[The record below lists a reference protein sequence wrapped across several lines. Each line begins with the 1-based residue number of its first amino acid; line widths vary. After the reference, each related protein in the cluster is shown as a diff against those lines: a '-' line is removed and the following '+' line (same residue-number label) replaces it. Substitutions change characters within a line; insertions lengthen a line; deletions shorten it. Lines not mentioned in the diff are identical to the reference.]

1 MVERVEKT
9 KKGDAIDM
17 PNESVLMEETSVD
30 WRGRPCKPNKHGGMT
45 AAVFVLGLLLDLL
58 SFFFCVVLILFFHVH
73 HAYFLSLSL
82 IYVAWPCSCMPTK
95 SNLYA
100 CSKLEVPF

>member
-9 KKGDAIDM
+9 KTGDAIDM
-17 PNESVLMEETSVD
+17 PNESVLVEETSVD

-58 SFFFCVVLILFFHVH
+58 SFFLFCVCFLNTILPC
-73 HAYFLSLSL
+73 APCILSLSYRLLGLVVVCLRNL
-82 IYVAWPCSCMPTK
+82 IFMSA
-95 SNLYA
+95 
-100 CSKLEVPF
+100 

>member
-17 PNESVLMEETSVD
+17 PNESVLVEETSVD

-45 AAVFVLGLLLDLL
+45 AAVFVLGLRSPRSPIFLFLCC
-58 SFFFCVVLILFFHVH
+58 FNTILPC
-73 HAYFLSLSL
+73 APCILSLSL
-82 IYVAWPCSCMPTK
+82 SLSYMLLGLVVVCLQ
-95 SNLYA
+95 NLISTFA
-100 CSKLEVPF
+100 

>member
-17 PNESVLMEETSVD
+17 PNESVLVEETSVD

-45 AAVFVLGLLLDLL
+45 AAVFVLGLRSPIFLFLCC
-58 SFFFCVVLILFFHVH
+58 FNTILPC
-73 HAYFLSLSL
+73 APCILSLSL
-82 IYVAWPCSCMPTK
+82 FHICCLA
-95 SNLYA
+95 L
-100 CSKLEVPF
+100 